1 MDPIETQ
8 LRRIACSNVIEF
20 AAKIYAAEIDKNV
33 DYSAFLVIGAD
44 KILTVNEID
53 QATRKETIQWNK
65 WLWLKQASSASE
77 LTLKGCIAWYM
88 QKLQAGEPDEFT
100 VTIEEVFAVLD
111 GTSSSY

>member
-1 MDPIETQ
+1 MNPIETQ
-8 LRRIACSNVIEF
+8 LRRIACSTVIEF
-20 AAKIYAAEIDKNV
+20 AAKVYAAEIDKNV

-44 KILTVNEID
+44 KILTTNEFN

-65 WLWLKQASSASE
+65 WLWLKQASPASE

-88 QKLQAGEPDEFT
+88 QKLQADEPEES

-111 GTSSSY
+111 GSSSSY